1 MPNIKFTY
9 LDKIIHEMNGQIHA
23 ISALSDI
30 MLDDKIKLSESQ
42 NRENLEFIN
51 NAAAKLSKIASSL
64 SSITALKSDKI
75 NIQPEEVDLIDL
87 VKQETKWH
95 QVRNKTNSD
104 IKIDLTSKIPSCKAK
119 VDGFWFK
126 QMLANLIMNAIN
138 HCEKGL
144 IEVHTNIIKKDGND
158 YFCLTVSD
166 EGFGIP
172 EDELETIFKPLERG
186 SHSLEKNIPGSGIG
200 LAIVK
205 EVIEA
210 HDGSILAKNGL
221 KVGAVFEVLIPLN
234 DLS

>member
-1 MPNIKFTY
+1 MSNIKFTY
-9 LDKIIHEMNGQIHA
+9 LDKIIHEINAHIHN

-30 MLDDKIKLSESQ
+30 MLNGKVKLSETQ
-42 NRENLEFIN
+42 ARENLEYIN
-51 NAAAKLSKIASSL
+51 NAAVKLGKIVSSL
-64 SSITALKSDKI
+64 SSITDLKSGKI

-87 VKQETKWH
+87 VKQETKHH
-95 QVRNKTNSD
+95 QVRNSTNHNLQ
-104 IKIDLTSKIPSCKAK
+104 INLNNKISACKAK

-144 IEVHTNIIKKDGND
+144 IEIHTDIVKKGDID
-158 YFCLTVSD
+158 YFHLTVSD
-166 EGFGIP
+166 EGCGIP
-172 EDELETIFKPLERG
+172 ENELETIFKPLERG

-210 HDGSILAKNGL
+210 HGGSILARNGS
-221 KVGAVFEVLIPLN
+221 KVGAIFEVLIPLKG
-234 DLS
+234 